1 MAVCLRERERERE
14 RVKFQLK
21 QGGGVIFHTNNSTP
35 CVKKKQKTA
44 YYILLVWSIS
54 MCQNPRTH
62 QLIQTRKNLKT
73 SPDSTRILSQNPWW
87 PFSLGQ
93 VIQVGFLDNPNLWY
107 SLLTWLRLE
116 VVLWSRSNLHRLNMT
131 YRCVVQ

>member
-1 MAVCLRERERERE
+1 MWWLLFLYKSKRNEVSEYEIFSYIIALANEPWEKFWRGKKSKEIITIRTFHKSSICGRVFERERERE

-54 MCQNPRTH
+54 MCQNPRT
-62 QLIQTRKNLKT
+62 QFKPVKT
-73 SPDSTRILSQNPWW
+73 WKLHRIL
-87 PFSLGQ
+87 
-93 VIQVGFLDNPNLWY
+93 
-107 SLLTWLRLE
+107 LE
-116 VVLWSRSNLHRLNMT
+116 
-131 YRCVVQ
+131 